1 MNAHSALMRLGF
13 SEYEARAYTA
23 LVQRS
28 PLNGYEIA
36 KDSGVP
42 RANIYAVLDKLMA
55 RNAIKRFESA
65 GGTRYTAVDP
75 TKLTRNLAREHDRT
89 LREAER
95 SLESISAPPA
105 FDYVWNAEGYDAFL
119 ARARATIASAKKDL
133 VVAVSPPEAAAL
145 GADLAARGESG
156 VRITTLCLNGCL
168 VKCDGCTEPVYRFKI
183 VEGTEKRWAVIVADG
198 QDFVGASIATSANTL
213 VLTTQHPLLIELAL
227 SYVRNTIAI
236 GRVVADIGDRLDD
249 ILTPQTKEI
258 IAALGPLD
266 SGGGFLEHVR
276 ELIASSPM

>member
-1 MNAHSALMRLGF
+1 MNAQSALMNIGF

-23 LVQRS
+23 LVRRS

-65 GGTRYTAVDP
+65 SGTRYTPVDP
-75 TKLTRNLAREHDRT
+75 AKLTRNLAREHDRS

-95 SLESISAPPA
+95 SLESISAPSA
-105 FDYVWNAEGYDAFL
+105 IDYVWNAEGYDAFL
-119 ARARATIASAKKDL
+119 ARARATIANAKKEL

-145 GADLAARGESG
+145 GADLAAREEAG
-156 VRITTLCLNGCL
+156 VKITTLCLSGCL
-168 VKCDGCTEPVYRFKI
+168 VKCDGCPEPVYRFKI
-183 VEGTEKRWAVIVADG
+183 VDGTEKRWIVIVADG
-198 QDFVGASIATSANTL
+198 QDFVGASITTPANTL

-236 GRVVADIGDRLDD
+236 GRVVADIGDALDD
-249 ILTPQTKEI
+249 ILSPQTKEI
-258 IAALGPLD
+258 IAGLGPFD
-266 SGGGFLEHVR
+266 SGVGFLEHVR
-276 ELIASSPM
+276 ELVSSSPM

>member
-36 KDSGVP
+36 KESGVP

-119 ARARATIASAKKDL
+119 AAVLRLDRSTAQAMVVEHPEFLIDHRAMF
-133 VVAVSPPEAAAL
+133 EAAEQN
-145 GADLAARGESG
+145 GSWNLAG
-156 VRITTLCLNGCL
+156 VA
-168 VKCDGCTEPVYRFKI
+168 I
-183 VEGTEKRWAVIVADG
+183 VCGLW
-198 QDFVGASIATSANTL
+198 L
-213 VLTTQHPLLIELAL
+213 VL
-227 SYVRNTIAI
+227 
-236 GRVVADIGDRLDD
+236 G
-249 ILTPQTKEI
+249 
-258 IAALGPLD
+258 
-266 SGGGFLEHVR
+266 
-276 ELIASSPM
+276 LIACRLTFRWIRKDS